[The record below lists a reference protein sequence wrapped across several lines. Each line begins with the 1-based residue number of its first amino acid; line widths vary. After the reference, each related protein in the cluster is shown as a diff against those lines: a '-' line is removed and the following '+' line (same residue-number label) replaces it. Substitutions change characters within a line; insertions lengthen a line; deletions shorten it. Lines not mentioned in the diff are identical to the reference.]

1 MKIDVG
7 KRVPVNSNIDF
18 HKWFLTKDKF
28 GIYYIMLIQEDIFEE
43 KFVFKL
49 QRKLA

>member
-1 MKIDVG
+1 MKIDVD

-28 GIYYIMLIQEDIFEE
+28 GIYYIMLI
-43 KFVFKL
+43 
-49 QRKLA
+49 